1 MRKETEKMDANNY
14 TRKDFIKLLGLG
26 TASLAF
32 SPWYMKDKAG
42 YVAPIAFQL
51 YSVRREIEKDFEKTI
66 HKLADMG
73 FEGVETYALPANLTV
88 PQAAKVFKEC
98 GIKVI
103 SMHTELPLGDQQEKI
118 VQAAEAYH
126 CDHVIYAGWPQG
138 EKYKNLDA
146 IKKTAETYHESASFL
161 KSKGIHFGLHNHWW
175 EFEMV
180 DGVYPFYYLLEH
192 ADPKIFFEID
202 TYWAKTSGQNPIK
215 IVKDF
220 GARAP
225 FLHIKDGPAVKGTKS
240 YEQLPVGTGV
250 MDFKSIVK
258 SGGNNTKWMIVE
270 FDEYAG
276 NIFEGMHSSYKYLT
290 KNHLAKG
297 KV

>member
-1 MRKETEKMDANNY
+1 MDTKNY
-14 TRKDFIKLLGLG
+14 SRKDFIKLAGLG
-26 TASLAF
+26 AASLAF
-32 SPWYMKDKAG
+32 SSCYMKDKAG

-51 YSVRREIEKDFEKTI
+51 YSVRREIEKDFDGTI
-66 HKLADMG
+66 QKLADIG
-73 FEGVETYALPANLTV
+73 FEGVETYALPANLTLSH
-88 PQAAKVFKEC
+88 AAKVFKEC
-98 GIKVI
+98 GMKVI
-103 SMHTELPLGDQQEKI
+103 SMHTELPLSDQREKI
-118 VQAAEAYH
+118 VQAAETYH

-138 EKYKNLDA
+138 EKYRNLDA

-192 ADPKIFFEID
+192 ADPEIFFEID
-202 TYWAKTSGQNPIK
+202 TYWAKTAGQNPAD

-225 FLHIKDGPAVKGTKS
+225 FLHIKDGPAEKGPKS
-240 YEQLPVGTGV
+240 YEQVPAGSGV

-258 SGGNNTKWMIVE
+258 TGGYNTKWMIVE

-276 NIFEGMHSSYKYLT
+276 DIFEGMQSSYKYLT
-290 KNHLAKG
+290 KNHLAQG

>member
-1 MRKETEKMDANNY
+1 
-14 TRKDFIKLLGLG
+14 
-26 TASLAF
+26 
-32 SPWYMKDKAG
+32 
-42 YVAPIAFQL
+42 
-51 YSVRREIEKDFEKTI
+51 
-66 HKLADMG
+66 
-73 FEGVETYALPANLTV
+73 
-88 PQAAKVFKEC
+88 
-98 GIKVI
+98 
-103 SMHTELPLGDQQEKI
+103 MHTELPTGDQKEKI
-118 VQAAEAYH
+118 LKAAEAYN
-126 CDHVIYAGWPQG
+126 CEYVIYAGWPQG

-146 IKKTAETYHESASFL
+146 IKRTADIYNESASFL
-161 KSKGIHFGLHNHWW
+161 KSKGLHFGLHNHWW

-192 ADPKIFFEID
+192 VDPKVFFEID
-202 TYWAKTSGQNPIK
+202 TYWAKTGGQNPIK

-225 FLHIKDGPAVKGTKS
+225 FLHIKDGPAVKGEKG
-240 YEQLPVGTGV
+240 YEQVPVGTGA

-258 SGGNNTKWMIVE
+258 AGGKNTRWMIVE

-276 NIFEGMHSSYKYLT
+276 NIFKGMQSSYKYLI